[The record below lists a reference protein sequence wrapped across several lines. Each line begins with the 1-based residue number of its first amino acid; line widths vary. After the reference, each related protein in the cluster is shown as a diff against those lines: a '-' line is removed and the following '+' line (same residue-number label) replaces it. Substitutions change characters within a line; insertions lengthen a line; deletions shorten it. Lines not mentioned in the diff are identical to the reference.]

1 VLGSLLRFTVQP
13 GYTEKRRGRV
23 NYYLKRNSAFS
34 EMIGPLLR
42 IAAQPR
48 EHEMRKG
55 RANLFRKRY
64 NGKGKA
70 K

>member
-1 VLGSLLRFTVQP
+1 
-13 GYTEKRRGRV
+13 
-23 NYYLKRNSAFS
+23 
-34 EMIGPLLR
+34 MIGPLLR